1 MELGQKLKEVRLTE
15 RLTQLEICEIA
26 GIKIETWKGYE
37 YGRRASVSSV
47 ELLKIT
53 KHPRFKRYAL
63 WLVTDETAPE
73 VGQISPVIG
82 IQSPSA

>member
-15 RLTQLEICEIA
+15 RLTQTEICDIA
-26 GIKIETWKGYE
+26 GIKLETWKGYE
-37 YGRRASVSSV
+37 YGRRASVSST

-53 KHPRFKRYAL
+53 MHPRFKRYAL

-73 VGQISPVIG
+73 IGQISPVIG
-82 IQSPSA
+82 Q